1 MKLYVAVVGNDFST
15 HIYTSADG
23 LQDNFIVN
31 SSCSRNGELFFGGH
45 KGYNSFFPDKM
56 EIPSQE
62 TNFLITDIKIFNHS
76 FSKLPVEL
84 QQKISPVMPTYTSKI
99 ELPHKYNNFSI
110 EFAALTYKNP
120 ELNRYAYRLQNFD
133 RDWQYTDA
141 DRRFAYYNNLPS
153 GTYTFQLKATNENG
167 EWSGYVRELT
177 VVVLPP
183 FWATW
188 WAYLL

>member
-1 MKLYVAVVGNDFST
+1 
-15 HIYTSADG
+15 
-23 LQDNFIVN
+23 
-31 SSCSRNGELFFGGH
+31 
-45 KGYNSFFPDKM
+45 M

-76 FSKLPVEL
+76 FNHLPVEL

-99 ELPHKYNNFSI
+99 ELPYKYNNFSI

-133 RDWQYTDA
+133 RNWQYTDA

-153 GTYTFQLKATNENG
+153 GTYTF
-167 EWSGYVRELT
+167 S
-177 VVVLPP
+177 
-183 FWATW
+183 
-188 WAYLL
+188 

>member
-1 MKLYVAVVGNDFST
+1 
-15 HIYTSADG
+15 
-23 LQDNFIVN
+23 
-31 SSCSRNGELFFGGH
+31 
-45 KGYNSFFPDKM
+45 M

-120 ELNRYAYRLQNFD
+120 ELNRYAYGYRTLI
-133 RDWQYTDA
+133 
-141 DRRFAYYNNLPS
+141 
-153 GTYTFQLKATNENG
+153 GTGSIRMQ
-167 EWSGYVRELT
+167 T
-177 VVVLPP
+177 V
-183 FWATW
+183 A
-188 WAYLL
+188 LLIITICRAGHILFS

>member
-1 MKLYVAVVGNDFST
+1 
-15 HIYTSADG
+15 
-23 LQDNFIVN
+23 
-31 SSCSRNGELFFGGH
+31 
-45 KGYNSFFPDKM
+45 M

-188 WAYLL
+188 WAYLLYIIWVLVVGILITVQQRTVCCFGMHCACVK

>member
-1 MKLYVAVVGNDFST
+1 
-15 HIYTSADG
+15 
-23 LQDNFIVN
+23 
-31 SSCSRNGELFFGGH
+31 
-45 KGYNSFFPDKM
+45 M

-76 FSKLPVEL
+76 FKNLPVEL

-99 ELPHKYNNFSI
+99 ELPYKYNNFSI

-167 EWSGYVRELT
+167 EWSGYVREFT

-188 WAYLL
+188 WAYLLYMVLVLVIGVLIYRTIKNVYCFRMPYGFVKWRRQRRKN